1 MQFRILRN
9 LIRYHYTHVMQSSA
23 ERQTLLLL
31 TTMDTTPLLENSGS
45 CASAPGSLL
54 SSARSS
60 RRTSVSS
67 VESSSEQWVKYLPP
81 TAAEPDLFPCT
92 WADVRRK
99 IFPVEILFLLFMFG
113 YFFFTQLY
121 QQYYFQHLAKELL
134 SNLPNYTAPT
144 TTICFNQDYI
154 VNHTNTSAF
163 QNLQDKVNN
172 LNMYSAIIYL
182 SLSAIV
188 ALILGPLSDLI
199 GRKPVMFYALLGLVF
214 AALVQLLIVH
224 LKASVYFYLI
234 PISVFGAAGGHA
246 ALIGLVFAAVTDVT
260 SSKKWLTIRMAAIEA
275 AITLARAVSS
285 VAVNNWINNNGCL
298 FPPPAWLMFSVV
310 IIPFVY
316 LFLMTEPLTENLQR
330 SSRRYYSGRQKLQ
343 EIFNGFKS
351 FLNPF
356 YIGFSNWWRLLI
368 VACIIAM
375 EALTIIGNYEIIN
388 YFLHNKPLEWSYGR
402 IGVYGAISSISMG
415 FSLVCILPLLI
426 AIKFSNA
433 LICFTASLFGVVTY
447 IMMATVKTS
456 WEMYL
461 GM

>member
-1 MQFRILRN
+1 
-9 LIRYHYTHVMQSSA
+9 MQSSA
-23 ERQTLLLL
+23 EREARLPFTA
-31 TTMDTTPLLENSGS
+31 MDTTSRLENSGS

-67 VESSSEQWVKYLPP
+67 VESNSEQWVKYLPP
-81 TAAEPDLFPCT
+81 TAAEPDLCPCT
-92 WADVRRK
+92 WADVRSK
-99 IFPVEILFLLFMFG
+99 IFPVEILFLLFMYG
-113 YFFFTQLY
+113 YYFFTQLY
-121 QQYYFQHLAKELL
+121 QQYYFQHLAGELL
-134 SNLPNYTAPT
+134 SSLPNYTAPAKA
-144 TTICFNQDYI
+144 ICFNEDYI
-154 VNHTNTSAF
+154 VSYTNTTAF

-199 GRKPVMFYALLGLVF
+199 GRKPVLFYALLGLVLTSL
-214 AALVQLLIVH
+214 AQLVIVH
-224 LKASVYFYLI
+224 IKASVYFYLI
-234 PISVFGAAGGHA
+234 PVSIFGASGGHA

-260 SSKKWLTIRMAAIEA
+260 SSKKWLTIRMAAVEA
-275 AITLARAVSS
+275 AITLARAISS
-285 VAVNNWINNNGCL
+285 VAVNNWINNNGCY
-298 FPPPAWLMFSVV
+298 FPPPAWLMFCVV
-310 IIPFVY
+310 IIPCFY
-316 LFLMTEPLTENLQR
+316 LFLMSEPLTENLKHP
-330 SSRRYYSGRQKLQ
+330 SRRHYSGRHKLQ

-356 YIGFSNWWRLLI
+356 YIGFSNWWRLWI

-375 EALTIIGNYEIIN
+375 EALTIIGNYEIIG

-402 IGVYGAISSISMG
+402 IGVYGAISSTSMG
-415 FSLVCILPLLI
+415 ISLVCVLPLLI

-433 LICFTASLFGVVTY
+433 LICFTASLFGIVTY
-447 IMMATVKTS
+447 IMMATVKRS

>member
-1 MQFRILRN
+1 M
-9 LIRYHYTHVMQSSA
+9 HSSA
-23 ERQTLLLL
+23 ERQARPPL
-31 TTMDTTPLLENSGS
+31 TAMDTTSLLENSVS
-45 CASAPGSLL
+45 CGSAPGSLL

-60 RRTSVSS
+60 RRSSRRTSVSS
-67 VESSSEQWVKYLPP
+67 VESNSEQWVKYIPP
-81 TAAEPDLFPCT
+81 NAAEPDLFPCT

-121 QQYYFQHLAKELL
+121 QQYYFQHLAGELL
-134 SNLPNYTAPT
+134 SNLPNYTAPAT
-144 TTICFNQDYI
+144 PICFNQDNI
-154 VNHTNTSAF
+154 VNHTNTTAF

-172 LNMYSAIIYL
+172 LNMYSAILYL

-188 ALILGPLSDLI
+188 ALVLGPLSDLI
-199 GRKPVMFYALLGLVF
+199 GRKPVLFFALLGLVV
-214 AALVQLLIVH
+214 ASLAQLFIVH

-234 PISVFGAAGGHA
+234 PVSIFGASGGHA
-246 ALIGLVFAAVTDVT
+246 ALIGLVFASVTDVT

-275 AITLARAVSS
+275 AITLARAISS
-285 VAVNNWINNNGCL
+285 VAVNNWINNNGCR
-298 FPPPAWLMFSVV
+298 FPPPAWLMFSVI
-310 IIPFVY
+310 IIPCFY
-316 LFLMTEPLTENLQR
+316 LFLMSEPLTEKLKRNT
-330 SSRRYYSGRQKLQ
+330 RRHYSGRQKLQ

-368 VACIIAM
+368 VTC
-375 EALTIIGNYEIIN
+375 
-388 YFLHNKPLEWSYGR
+388 FLHNKPLEWSYGR

-415 FSLVCILPLLI
+415 ISLVCVLPLLI